1 MSKVLIAPSILS
13 ADYLNFGRDIA
24 KLEKAGADIIHIDV
38 MDGVFV
44 PNITFGAGLVKY
56 IRNITKLPLD
66 CHLMIVN
73 PDKYIESFAEA
84 GADYITVHYEVCRE
98 LRKTL
103 KSIRKLGVKAGVSL
117 NPDTQITKILP
128 FLEEADLALVMSVF
142 PGFGGQKFIMES
154 VGRIME
160 LKESVLKKKQSV
172 KIEVDGG
179 VNEETAPLINEAG
192 ADILVAG
199 SAVFSS
205 KNIKQAIKNLR
216 K

>member
-56 IRNITKLPLD
+56 IRKITKLPLD

-73 PDKYIESFAEA
+73 PDKYIESFVEA
-84 GADYITVHYEVCRE
+84 GADYITVHYEACRE

-103 KSIRKLGVKAGVSL
+103 KSIRKFGVKAGISL

-160 LKESVLKKKQSV
+160 LKESVIKKKQSV

-199 SAVFSS
+199 AAVFSS

>member
-24 KLEKAGADIIHIDV
+24 RLEKAGADIIHIDV

-103 KSIRKLGVKAGVSL
+103 KSIRKFGVKAGVSL